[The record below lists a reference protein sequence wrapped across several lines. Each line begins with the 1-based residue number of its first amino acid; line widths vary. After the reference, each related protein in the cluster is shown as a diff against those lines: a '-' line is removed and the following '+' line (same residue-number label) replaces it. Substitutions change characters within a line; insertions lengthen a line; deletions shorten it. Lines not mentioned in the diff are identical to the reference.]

1 MKRWK
6 IAGICLAV
14 AVAAAASGCG
24 KKTGTETTAAEST
37 AAETEEY
44 VAESSVKLGEYKGIA
59 VTVTEASVT
68 DEEVENQIQQ
78 VLNSKAEYREVDRAA
93 QMGDQVNIDYKGLL
107 DGEAFKGG
115 TAEGYDLT
123 LASCYGCICGSMDR
137 ASCNRALGSGSFIDG
152 FEDGLVGAVKGDQ
165 KDLNLTFPDSYPNN
179 PDLAGKEV
187 VFEVTVNAV
196 KERSVPELTDEF
208 VASVSPDD
216 GTVEKYRESTRENLL
231 EQKQLSIDNQRD
243 TDILN
248 AVVDNSEVVCSTAS
262 IDEAYDTQL
271 KAYTNMLSSYG
282 VDLATYAG
290 MIGSDEDSFKQ
301 EIRQEAKEMAKQSL
315 VLNEIAKQE
324 NITID
329 DSDKE
334 ALAKRYGYESLK
346 TMLQNDNIDQKMVDD
361 TALMQKT
368 LDFLVE
374 NAKITVSTEENN
386 AALNTEAAEDEA
398 E

>member
-1 MKRWK
+1 MRH
-6 IAGICLAV
+6 LRAV
-14 AVAAAASGCG
+14 PP
-24 KKTGTETTAAEST
+24 
-37 AAETEEY
+37 
-44 VAESSVKLGEYKGIA
+44 
-59 VTVTEASVT
+59 
-68 DEEVENQIQQ
+68 
-78 VLNSKAEYREVDRAA
+78 
-93 QMGDQVNIDYKGLL
+93 
-107 DGEAFKGG
+107 
-115 TAEGYDLT
+115 EGYDLT
-123 LASCYGCICGSMDR
+123 
-137 ASCNRALGSGSFIDG
+137 LGSGSFIDG

-165 KDLNLTFPDSYPNN
+165 KDLNLTFPDPYPNN
-179 PDLAGKEV
+179 PDLAGKAV

-301 EIRQEAKEMAKQSL
+301 KIREEAKEMAKQSL

-334 ALAKRYGYESLK
+334 ALAKRYGYESLE

>member
-1 MKRWK
+1 MKK
-6 IAGICLAV
+6 KLVMILMAV
-14 AVAAAASGCG
+14 MVASATLGGCG
-24 KKTGTETTAAEST
+24 QKGAETGTSVSAEEEDVQISYKELMKATDYKVQKYEKLNDYMNMTVELSQDYSITDEQIQEYIEYLLSMYPEYETTDKT
-37 AAETEEY
+37 T
-44 VAESSVKLGEYKGIA
+44 
-59 VTVTEASVT
+59 
-68 DEEVENQIQQ
+68 VEN
-78 VLNSKAEYREVDRAA
+78 
-93 QMGDQVNIDYKGLL
+93 GDIVNIDYVGKV
-107 DGEAFKGG
+107 DGEEFNGG
-115 TAEGYDLT
+115 SATGQHLE
-123 LASCYGCICGSMDR
+123 I
-137 ASCNRALGSGSFIDG
+137 GSGSFIDG